1 MDYMNVEH
9 YDFEIR
15 VKDPKRARRDIKE
28 IGKIT
33 SINADYIIAEFILN
47 DDLGILC
54 LHIKLEEL
62 NDVYSVSENDLNK
75 IIEIQNQEKIKAL
88 ENPEEYYSLKL
99 PDLGFNGKQLFDGW
113 YTDPEFKNR
122 IYSLNLKDD
131 EDVDLYLKWVD
142 VIVVEGDQ
150 NETFS

>member
-15 VKDPKRARRDIKE
+15 VKNPKRVRSDIDRV
-28 IGKIT
+28 GKIT
-33 SINADYIIAEFILN
+33 SIEADDIVVEFMLN
-47 DDLGILC
+47 GDLGTLAY
-54 LHIKLEEL
+54 HIKLEEL
-62 NDVYSVSENDLNK
+62 NDIYSVSEDDLNK
-75 IIEIQNQEKIKAL
+75 IIEIQNQEKIKAK